1 MTGYEDLNLLS
12 IFNDIQDTKIII
24 VHPVFNNYIEKVEG
38 LKEVYKPEFY
48 RFTNENDVNT
58 LKRLLQDTPGI
69 FVHDEIHGQLK
80 ELIKSKNPTKKLSA
94 EEYDVYIQNHIGDTP
109 IEEYGVWVYYPWA
122 SRLIHILDE
131 EEFIYLRTAANRH
144 KITEAEMKILAE
156 KKVGVIGLSVGQSV
170 SVTIAMER
178 GCGELR
184 LADFDRL
191 ELNNLNRI
199 RTGVQNLGLLK
210 VVSVAREIAEIDPYF
225 KVVIYPE
232 GITEHTIDDF
242 YTKGG
247 KLDVVIDECDGVDV
261 KILCRIKAKEL
272 QIPVLMEASDRGTMD
287 VERFDLEP
295 ERPIIHGWLEHL
307 KLDFEVLKNLKT
319 SEQKLPYILPISG
332 MDTLSPRMKASMVE
346 IEQTLTTWPQLAT
359 AVTLGGAL
367 TADTCRRMFLNQFT
381 QSGRY
386 FVDLEEIVP
395 EKNKKDDTLKF
406 EPEPPLVEE
415 EINKEIGKTQSIEK
429 EIQYELSE
437 GELNKILEAAGRAPS
452 AGNNQP
458 WQWFYKSGV
467 LYLFHEKA
475 RTKSFGDYKDI
486 ASRVALGAAIE
497 NLELCCHSMDIAS
510 KVRYFPNGTDSKL
523 IAAITFEK
531 SRNSSGLYKPDV
543 LADVIYTRETNR
555 GLSKR
560 VPIPD
565 DKYAVIKEAVESV
578 NGAEFHYRSG
588 DKDLDKLADI
598 MGAAEKLRLLHEE
611 GHFEFY
617 EKEIRWDDKHSRE
630 TKDGIDI
637 GTVDVTPSE
646 VVGLKLVRDPRVV
659 KLLAEWGGGKALEN
673 MARKAIA
680 GASAVG
686 LITMPSFSPENFV
699 IGGRAVERM
708 WLTANKN
715 KISVQPM
722 LAVPLHFARLVH
734 GNSEGMPD
742 FMKTEFGALRAQFL
756 SIFPGVENKGEIFLF
771 RLCIADEPE
780 IKSYRYPVNEVLTVL

>member
-1 MTGYEDLNLLS
+1 M
-12 IFNDIQDTKIII
+12 
-24 VHPVFNNYIEKVEG
+24 HPVFNNYIEKVEE
-38 LKEVYKPEFY
+38 LKEVYKPDFY
-48 RFTNENDVNT
+48 RFTNEDDVNT
-58 LKRLLQDTPGI
+58 LKKMLRDTPGI
-69 FVHDEIHGQLK
+69 FVHDEIYGQLK
-80 ELIKSKNPTKKLSA
+80 ELIKSKNPTKKLTA
-94 EEYDVYIQNHIGDTP
+94 EEYDEYIQKHIGDTP
-109 IEEYGVWVYYPWA
+109 IEEYGVWVYYPWS
-122 SRLIHILDE
+122 SRLIHTLDE
-131 EEFIYLRTAANRH
+131 EEFVYLRTAANRH
-144 KITEAEMKILAE
+144 KITEKEMEVLSQ

-210 VVSVAREIAEIDPYF
+210 VVSVAREIAEIDPFF

-232 GITEHTIDDF
+232 GVTQDTINDF

-295 ERPIIHGWLEHL
+295 DRPIMHGWLEHL
-307 KLDFEVLKNLKT
+307 KLDMEVLKNLKT

-395 EKNKKDDTLKF
+395 EKNKKDDLLKF
-406 EPEPPLVEE
+406 EPVPPLSDQEVTA
-415 EINKEIGKTQSIEK
+415 EISKVASGNEAD
-429 EIQYELSE
+429 YDLSKD
-437 GELNKILEAAGRAPS
+437 ELNKILEAAGRAPS

-458 WQWFYKSGV
+458 WQWYYKDGV
-467 LYLFHEKA
+467 LYLFHEKS

-486 ASRVALGAAIE
+486 ASHIALGASIE
-497 NLELCCHSMDIAS
+497 NLEICCHSMGLGS
-510 KVRYFPNGTDSKL
+510 QVKYFPNGTDSKL
-523 IAAITFEK
+523 IATVTFSKEV
-531 SRNSSGLYKPDV
+531 STQLYKPEV
-543 LADVIYTRETNR
+543 FADVIYTRETNR
-555 GLSKR
+555 GLGNR
-560 VPIPD
+560 VPIEEE
-565 DKYAVIKEAVESV
+565 KYQLIREAVESIE
-578 NGAEFHYRSG
+578 GAEFHYKSS
-588 DKDLDKLADI
+588 DEDLQKLADI
-598 MGAAEKLRLLHEE
+598 MGAAERLRLLHEE

-617 EKEIRWDDKHSRE
+617 EKEIRWDDKHSLD

-637 GTVDVTPSE
+637 GTVDVTASE

-659 KLLAEWGGGKALEN
+659 KLLAEWGGGKALEQ

-686 LITMPSFSPENFV
+686 LITMPEFSPENYV
-699 IGGRAVERM
+699 VGGRAVERM
-708 WLTANKN
+708 WLAANKN

-722 LAVPLHFARLVH
+722 LAVPLHFARLIH

-742 FMKTEFGALRAQFL
+742 FMKAEFEVLREEFL
-756 SIFPGVENKGEIFLF
+756 RIFPGIENNGEIFLF
-771 RLCIADEPE
+771 RLCIAKEPD
-780 IKSYRYPVNEVLTVL
+780 IKSYRYPVNDVLTVL